1 MKRED
6 VSDSLTAVMEDHWL
20 GGLNSKHLFL
30 TVLESWKS
38 RVEDPADSVS
48 SESSLV
54 GCRPPDLSLYPHVAE
69 RGQESSLGF
78 FSEEHQS
85 QS

>member
-30 TVLESWKS
+30 TVLEAGKS
-38 RVEDPADSVS
+38 KIWVPVDLVS
-48 SESSLV
+48 
-54 GCRPPDLSLYPHVAE
+54 GIW
-69 RGQESSLGF
+69 
-78 FSEEHQS
+78 
-85 QS
+85 

>member
-30 TVLESWKS
+30 TVLEADKS
-38 RVEDPADSVS
+38 R
-48 SESSLV
+48 L
-54 GCRPPDLSLYPHVAE
+54 G
-69 RGQESSLGF
+69 GQHAQVLM
-78 FSEEHQS
+78 
-85 QS
+85 